1 MEASDEASNVHGGTG
16 ILSVRVQSTTM
27 GEHAVTVKQDTRQA
41 RLAKGAWSME
51 HDKDRTVTVRE
62 RDTMWQI
69 RLPLSELA
77 SLLLTLCKG
86 AQAWEV
92 AFNKYPHKKSSA
104 ESEWVR

>member
-1 MEASDEASNVHGGTG
+1 MEASDEASNVHGGMS
-16 ILSVRVQSTTM
+16 ILSVRVQSTTTD
-27 GEHAVTVKQDTRQA
+27 EHAVTVKQDTRQA
-41 RLAKGAWSME
+41 QLAKIRGME

-104 ESEWVR
+104 ESEWAR

>member
-51 HDKDRTVTVRE
+51 HDKV
-62 RDTMWQI
+62 
-69 RLPLSELA
+69 
-77 SLLLTLCKG
+77 
-86 AQAWEV
+86 
-92 AFNKYPHKKSSA
+92 
-104 ESEWVR
+104 